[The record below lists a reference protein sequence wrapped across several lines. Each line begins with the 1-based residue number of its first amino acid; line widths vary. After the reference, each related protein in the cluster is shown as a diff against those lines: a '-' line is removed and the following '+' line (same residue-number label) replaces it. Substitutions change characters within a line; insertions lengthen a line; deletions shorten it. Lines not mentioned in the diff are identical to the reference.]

1 MNKGIPFTVMTVL
14 LWALGVL
21 PLFPQGAGAQADDP
35 NPPTE
40 RVNLIFVHHSTG
52 ENWLADG
59 HGGLGK
65 ALGRN
70 NYFVSDTNY
79 GWGPDGIGDRTDI
92 VDWPEWFTRPKSAI
106 HLKALYSEKGKRSPY
121 SRTLPDP
128 GGENQIVMFKSC
140 FPNSSLE
147 GRPTD
152 PPQRGEGLTVGNAKA
167 IYNELLTYFASRPD
181 KLFVVITAP
190 PLQERTHAV
199 NARAFNTWLVREWLA
214 SYRGS
219 NVGVFDLYNVLT
231 GPENHHRFRGGKI
244 EHVVQ
249 PGRDTLYYP
258 TNGDDHPSPAGGRKA
273 TAEFVPLLNV
283 YYHRWKAG
291 MGSAT
296 PLTQTPL
303 ARTPAE
309 TPPMAMPPGEPRHT
323 APSPS
328 VKVQPLNKRDEHP
341 AKGHVFIDDF
351 EGEIQP
357 WAVFLDEGK
366 RTRLSFQRDETRRYQ
381 GAASLRI
388 SYDVA
393 RESWAQCARVYQ
405 GPQDWQEAR
414 GLRLHVHAGRAGQP
428 VVVVVHQGQAPDRLF
443 PFEFRTETTEEA
455 IKDWQRIEILWE
467 QFVQPPWEGDGKAK
481 FDPRWAMGV
490 AFAFEGGDDERR
502 KGDLWVDAIS
512 LLPR

>member
-1 MNKGIPFTVMTVL
+1 MNQRISFPVVIVL
-14 LWALGVL
+14 VL
-21 PLFPQGAGAQADDP
+21 AMGMPPLFPQGAVAQAD
-35 NPPTE
+35 NPGPPAET
-40 RVNLIFVHHSTG
+40 VKLIFIHHSTG

-92 VDWPEWFTRPKSAI
+92 LDWPEWFTGPNSARY
-106 HLKALYSEKGKRSPY
+106 LKAVYSEKGKRSPY

-147 GRPTD
+147 GAPTD
-152 PPQRGEGLTVGNAKA
+152 PPLRGEGLTVGNAKA

-181 KLFVVITAP
+181 KLFIAITAP
-190 PLQERTHAV
+190 PLQERTHAE
-199 NARAFNTWLVREWLA
+199 NARAFNNWLVKEWLA
-214 SYRGS
+214 NYRGN

-231 GPENHHRFRGGKI
+231 GPENHHRYIGGKI

-249 PGRDTLYYP
+249 PGRNTLYYP
-258 TNGDDHPSPAGGRKA
+258 TNGDDHPSPAGCRKA

-283 YYHRWKAG
+283 YYHRWKAA
-291 MGSAT
+291 MGSAAAV
-296 PLTQTPL
+296 PQTPM
-303 ARTPAE
+303 AKTKADTPSMATPAS
-309 TPPMAMPPGEPRHT
+309 EPEHT
-323 APSPS
+323 ALHPP
-328 VKVQPLNKRDEHP
+328 VDVQPRDQRAVHP
-341 AKGHVFIDDF
+341 SKGHGIIDDF

-357 WAVFLDEGK
+357 WAAFLDEGK
-366 RTRLSFQRDETRRYQ
+366 KTTLSFERDDTRRQQ

-388 SYDVA
+388 SFDVA
-393 RESWAQCARVYQ
+393 RESWATCALIYQ
-405 GPQDWQEAR
+405 GPQDWQGAR
-414 GLRLHVHAGRAGQP
+414 GLSLYVHTERVGQP
-428 VVVVVHQGQAPDRLF
+428 VVVVAHQGRSPDRLF
-443 PFEFRTETTEEA
+443 PFEFRTETTEA
-455 IKDWQRIEILWE
+455 AVKGWQRIEILWE
-467 QFVQPPWEGDGKAK
+467 QFIQPPWEGDGKAK

-490 AFAFEGGDDERR
+490 ALAFEGGDTGRR
-502 KGDLWVDAIS
+502 RGHLWVDAIS

>member
-1 MNKGIPFTVMTVL
+1 MKKGMPFTGVTL
-14 LWALGVL
+14 LTLALGMSH
-21 PLFPQGAGAQADDP
+21 LFLHWAGAQADDP
-35 NPPTE
+35 SPPKET
-40 RVNLIFVHHSTG
+40 VKLIFIHHSTG

-92 VDWPEWFTRPKSAI
+92 VDWPEWFTGPNSTRY
-106 HLKALYSEKGKRSPY
+106 LKAVYSEKGKRSPY

-152 PPQRGEGLTVGNAKA
+152 PPRRGEGLTVGNAKA

-181 KLFVVITAP
+181 KLFIVITAP
-190 PLQERTHAV
+190 PLQERTHAA
-199 NARAFNTWLVREWLA
+199 NARAFNNWLVAEWLA
-214 SYRGS
+214 EYKGS

-231 GPENHHRFRGGKI
+231 GPESHHRFREGKI
-244 EHVVQ
+244 EHVVR

-258 TNGDDHPSPAGGRKA
+258 TNGDDHPSPLGSRKA
-273 TAEFVPLLNV
+273 TAEFVPLLNA

-291 MGSAT
+291 KGSAT
-296 PLTQTPL
+296 PLIQTPP
-303 ARTPAE
+303 TKISAE
-309 TPPMAMPPGEPRHT
+309 TSPMATPPVEPKHAVLSPPVKAQPPSQRVGLPAQGE
-323 APSPS
+323 A
-328 VKVQPLNKRDEHP
+328 VV
-341 AKGHVFIDDF
+341 DDF
-351 EGEIQP
+351 DGEIRP
-357 WAVFLDEGK
+357 WAAFLDEGK
-366 RTRLSFQRDETRRYQ
+366 GTRLSFQRDQTRLQQ

-393 RESWAQCARVYQ
+393 RESWATCALIYQ
-405 GPQDWQEAR
+405 GPLDWREAR
-414 GLRLHVHAGRAGQP
+414 GLSLHIHAGRAGQP
-428 VVVVVHQGQAPDRLF
+428 VVVVVHQGESPERLS
-443 PFEFRTETTEEA
+443 PFEFRTETTKEA
-455 IKDWQRIEILWE
+455 VEGWQRLEIPWE

-481 FDPRWAMGV
+481 FDPSRAMGV
-490 AFAFEGGDDERR
+490 GLAFEGGDGERR
-502 KGDLWVDAIS
+502 KGDLWVDSIS